1 MILRVDEVQL
11 QEILRLGLGRA
22 ILYAQSHDISGFR
35 DVILD
40 ACLHCYAYDI
50 QCEGTRASYM
60 YDLVGCL
67 PNKDFYY
74 DRALESL
81 KETGDDWDAA
91 QRFHFAACL
100 AFDGN
105 EDAKRAMYAHYN
117 PGPRYGELIGV
128 DFLELDGI
136 EGFLFVAEKIGAL
149 LQEKADEVDQGYLL
163 SRSLDICG
171 EQSTWDAL
179 RKAGATNPSIDRYK
193 QAAEETSRRP
203 TGGQTQ
209 RSDIASLTY
218 EQLFSE
224 WPGNKP
230 YLLWKWGEQAGDQ
243 ELQLAARGLIA
254 AKDSKHQLAHLRIFA
269 RRRFPLD
276 VRALL
281 ALVDVEEDRVA
292 FAAMKALT
300 HLVHPAVRTLAF
312 RLIEARAMCRGEAI
326 DLLVQNYEPG
336 DHRIVLRWFQEEKDP
351 ETLHSLGMGLI
362 HFWKQHPDEETELV
376 MMRSLYERGPCS
388 VCREKAVKRLLERS
402 ALSDELRAE
411 CAWDANSDIR
421 DLVNPTVAPPP

>member
-1 MILRVDEVQL
+1 
-11 QEILRLGLGRA
+11 
-22 ILYAQSHDISGFR
+22 
-35 DVILD
+35 
-40 ACLHCYAYDI
+40 
-50 QCEGTRASYM
+50 
-60 YDLVGCL
+60 
-67 PNKDFYY
+67 
-74 DRALESL
+74 L

-117 PGPRYGELIGV
+117 AGPRYGELIGV

-136 EGFLFVAEKIGAL
+136 AGFLFVAEKIGAL
-149 LQEKADEVDQGYLL
+149 LQEKPDEVDHGYLL
-163 SRSLDICG
+163 SRSLDTLG
-171 EQSTWDAL
+171 EQPTWDAL
-179 RKAGATNPSIDRYK
+179 RNGGTANPSIEKYK
-193 QAAEETSRRP
+193 LVAEETSRRP
-203 TGGQTQ
+203 TGGLSQ

-224 WPGNKP
+224 WPGNKA
-230 YLLWKWGEQAGDQ
+230 YLLWKWGEQASDQ
-243 ELQLAARGLIA
+243 ELELAAKGLIA

-281 ALVDVEEDRVA
+281 ALVDVEEDRVG

-300 HLVHPAVRTLAF
+300 HRVHPAVRTLAF
-312 RLIEARAMCRGEAI
+312 RLIEARATCRGEAI
-326 DLLVQNYEPG
+326 DLPVQNYEPG
-336 DHRIVLRWFQEEKDP
+336 DHQVILHWFQEEHDP
-351 ETLHSLGMGLI
+351 ETLHSLGTGLLD
-362 HFWKQHPDEETELV
+362 FWKRHPDEGTEVEMLQ
-376 MMRSLYERGPCS
+376 SLYEQGPCS
-388 VCREKAVKRLLERS
+388 VCRERAVKRLLELG
-402 ALSDELRAE
+402 AQSDELRAE